1 MAGRMSQHA
10 VRLCAKIT
18 TKLTNKL
25 SSLLLRKHNAGS
37 RDCRLQL
44 GLLQELHKDKKKSGQ
59 AETIRE
65 LHGNADI
72 NTHTRNTPP
81 ASMLSRTFCSIPVFF
96 YFKKEGKKIAFE
108 GLAVESFG
116 LWRGEGA

>member
-1 MAGRMSQHA
+1 MSQHA

-44 GLLQELHKDKKKSGQ
+44 GLLQELHQDNKKSSQ

-65 LHGNADI
+65 LNSNADT
-72 NTHTRNTPP
+72 NAHTHNTPP
-81 ASMLSRTFCSIPVFF
+81 ASMLFQTCSVV
-96 YFKKEGKKIAFE
+96 YSC
-108 GLAVESFG
+108 LC
-116 LWRGEGA
+116 